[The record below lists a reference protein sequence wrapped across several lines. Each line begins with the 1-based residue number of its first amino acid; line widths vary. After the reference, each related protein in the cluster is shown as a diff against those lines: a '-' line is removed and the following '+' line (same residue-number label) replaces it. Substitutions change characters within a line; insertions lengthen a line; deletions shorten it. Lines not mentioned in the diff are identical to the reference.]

1 MGMIYPENFEQK
13 IGFDQIRQLLK
24 KSCSSSLGQEKV
36 DELSFLTD
44 FDAIAE
50 QLDRG
55 DEFRRIIQQEQ
66 SFPESYFLDVR
77 PALKRIRIEGTWMD
91 EAEVFDLRR
100 SLDSIYRI
108 VRFFAPDS
116 EGYSSYPRLS
126 ALAGST
132 AVYPEVLKKI
142 DGLLSKFGK
151 ILDNA
156 SPELSRIRRELTQ
169 TMNGL
174 SRRLQQIMKESQREG
189 FVEKDA
195 SPSMRDGRLVIP
207 VSPMYKRKIRGIVHD
222 ESATGK
228 TVFIEPEELVEANN
242 RIREL
247 ENEERREVIRILV
260 AFSDFVRPFAVEMA
274 SSYHFLGEIDFVRSK
289 ARLALDIQAIRP
301 RMEDAP
307 SLDWIKAVHPLLM
320 LSLRK
325 QQKEVVPLTLSLNA
339 FNRILI
345 ISGPNAGGKSV
356 CLKTVGLLQYMVQCG
371 LMIPL
376 HDSSRVG
383 LFERLFIDIGDEQS
397 IENDL
402 STYSSHL
409 LNMKYFLRHAQGGS
423 LLLIDEFGSGTEPKI
438 GGAIAES
445 CLDRFNAQ
453 GAFGVITTHYSNLK
467 HYADEHD
474 GLLNGAMLYDRHEM
488 RPLFVLETGR
498 PGSSF
503 AIEIARKI
511 GLPEEV
517 IAEASAK
524 VGSDYIDM
532 DKFLQDIVRDKRYW
546 ENKRQSIRQQEKKL
560 ASLTEQY
567 EADLMVLNK
576 ERKEIILKAKTDATQ
591 ILNDSNAL
599 VENTIRGIKEAQAE
613 KMRTQE
619 LRKELQGFKD
629 SVSAESDEFRT
640 GSGTLRSSDKSVF
653 SGLSGSSD
661 SDEPLIQKRLAAKIE
676 KIRRKEEGKDR
687 RATGYANNA
696 NTHIKHGTS
705 QKALA
710 VKDTVRIKG
719 QNTVGSILE
728 IKGLKAVIGFG
739 SVKSTVLLENLESA
753 KPQKE
758 KENPYTT
765 LGRRT
770 SDDIHE
776 KKLQFRQEID
786 VRGQRGD
793 EALQTVMY
801 YVDDAIMTGVS
812 RIRILHGTGTGV
824 LRQLIR
830 QYLSTVPSVRK
841 FADEHIQFGGAGIT
855 VVDLE

>member
-1 MGMIYPENFEQK
+1 MIYPENFEQK
-13 IGFDQIRQLLK
+13 IGFDQIRLLLK
-24 KSCSSSLGQEKV
+24 KNCSSSLGAEKV
-36 DELSFLTD
+36 DELAFLTN
-44 FDAIAE
+44 FDALVE

-55 DEFRRIIQQEQ
+55 DEFKRIIEQEQ

-77 PALKRIRIEGTWMD
+77 PALKRLRIEGTWMD
-91 EAEVFDLRR
+91 EAELFDLRR

-108 VRFFAPDS
+108 VRFFAPDAD
-116 EGYSSYPRLS
+116 GFTPYPRLA
-126 ALAGST
+126 ALAGQTSI
-132 AVYPEVLKKI
+132 YPEVLKKI
-142 DGLLSKFGK
+142 DSILSKFGK

-156 SPELSRIRRELTQ
+156 SPDLSRIRRELTQ

-174 SRRLQQIMKESQREG
+174 SRRLQQIMKEAQREG

-207 VSPMYKRKIRGIVHD
+207 VSPMYKRKIHGIVHD

-247 ENEERREVIRILV
+247 ENEERREIIRILT
-260 AFSDFVRPFAVEMA
+260 AFSDFVRPFAPEMA
-274 SSYHFLGEIDFVRSK
+274 ASYQFLGEIDFVRSK
-289 ARLALDIQAIRP
+289 ARLALEINAIRP
-301 RMEDAP
+301 RMEDSA
-307 SLDWIKAVHPLLM
+307 SLDWVKAVHPLLM

-325 QQKEVVPLTLSLNA
+325 QHKEVVPLTLSLNA

-376 HDSSRVG
+376 HDSSSVG
-383 LFERLFIDIGDEQS
+383 WFERLFIDIGDEQS

-438 GGAIAES
+438 GGAMAEA
-445 CLDRFNAQ
+445 CLDRYNSQ
-453 GAFGVITTHYSNLK
+453 GAYGVITTHYSNLK
-467 HYADEHD
+467 HYADEHE

-546 ENKRQSIRQQEKKL
+546 ENKRQSIRLQEKKL
-560 ASLTEQY
+560 AELTERY
-567 EADLMVLNK
+567 ETDIAVLTK
-576 ERKEIILKAKTDATQ
+576 ERKEILLKAKSDATQ
-591 ILNDSNAL
+591 LLSDSNAL
-599 VENTIRGIKEAQAE
+599 IENTIRGIKEAGAE
-613 KMRTQE
+613 KSRTQE
-619 LRKELQGFKD
+619 LRKELQGFKKQ
-629 SVSAESDEFRT
+629 F
-640 GSGTLRSSDKSVF
+640 
-653 SGLSGSSD
+653 
-661 SDEPLIQKRLAAKIE
+661 IE
-676 KIRRKEEGKDR
+676 KPSVQQKIVKP
-687 RATGYANNA
+687 
-696 NTHIKHGTS
+696 S
-705 QKALA
+705 QKVLELN
-710 VKDTVRIKG
+710 DTVRIKG

-739 SVKSTVLLENLESA
+739 SVKSTVLLENLEPA

-770 SDDIHE
+770 SDEIRE

-801 YVDDAIMTGVS
+801 FVDDAIMTGVS

-830 QYLSTVPSVRK
+830 QYLGTVPGVRN

-855 VVDLE
+855 VVDLD

>member
-24 KSCSSSLGQEKV
+24 KNCSSSLGQERV
-36 DELSFLTD
+36 DELAFLTD

-55 DEFRRIIQQEQ
+55 DEFRRIIQSEQ
-66 SFPESYFLDVR
+66 SFPESHFLDVR
-77 PALKRIRIEGTWMD
+77 PALKRIRLEGSWMD
-91 EAEVFDLRR
+91 EAELFDLRR
-100 SLDSIYRI
+100 SLDSIFRI

-116 EGYSSYPRLS
+116 EGFSPYPRLS

-142 DGLLSKFGK
+142 DSLLSKFGK

-174 SRRLQQIMKESQREG
+174 SRRLQQIMKQAQGEG

-247 ENEERREVIRILV
+247 ENEERREIIRILI
-260 AFSDFVRPFAVEMA
+260 AFSDFVRPFAAEMA
-274 SSYHFLGEIDFVRSK
+274 LSYHFLGEIDFARSK
-289 ARLALDIQAIRP
+289 ARLALDIHAIRP

-307 SLDWIKAVHPLLM
+307 SLDWVKAVHPLLM

-325 QQKEVVPLTLSLNA
+325 QQKEVVPLTLTLNA
-339 FNRILI
+339 INRILI

-383 LFERLFIDIGDEQS
+383 WFERLFIDIGDEQS

-409 LNMKYFLRHAQGGS
+409 LNMKYFLRYAQGGT

-445 CLDRFNAQ
+445 CLDRLNAQ
-453 GAFGVITTHYSNLK
+453 GAYGVITTHYSNLK

-474 GLLNGAMLYDRHEM
+474 GLVNGAMLYDRHEM

-546 ENKRQSIRQQEKKL
+546 ENKRQSIRLQEKKL
-560 ASLTEQY
+560 TELTERY
-567 EADLMVLNK
+567 ETDLSAINK

-591 ILNDSNAL
+591 ILNESNAL
-599 VENTIRGIKEAQAE
+599 IENTIRGIKEAQAE
-613 KMRTQE
+613 KSRTQE
-619 LRKELQGFKD
+619 LRKELQGFKKEY
-629 SVSAESDEFRT
+629 SAKPIVSEIII
-640 GSGTLRSSDKSVF
+640 
-653 SGLSGSSD
+653 
-661 SDEPLIQKRLAAKIE
+661 EP
-676 KIRRKEEGKDR
+676 
-687 RATGYANNA
+687 
-696 NTHIKHGTS
+696 S
-705 QKALA
+705 QKILT

-719 QNTVGSILE
+719 QNAVGSILE

-739 SVKSTVLLENLESA
+739 SVKSTVLLENLEPA

-770 SDDIHE
+770 SDEIRE
-776 KKLQFRQEID
+776 KKLQFRQDID

-801 YVDDAIMTGVS
+801 YLDDAIMTGVS

-830 QYLSTVPSVRK
+830 QYLGTVPGVLK
-841 FADEHIQFGGAGIT
+841 FGDEHIQFGGAGIT

>member
-1 MGMIYPENFEQK
+1 MIYPSTFEQK
-13 IGFDQIRQLLK
+13 IGFDQVRQLLK
-24 KSCSSSLGQEKV
+24 KSCSSSLGEEKV
-36 DELSFLTD
+36 DELTFLTN
-44 FDAIAE
+44 FEALVE

-55 DEFRRIIQQEQ
+55 DEFRRILEQEQ
-66 SFPESYFLDVR
+66 NFPDSFFLDVR
-77 PALKRIRIEGTWMD
+77 PALKRLRIEGTWMD
-91 EAEVFDLRR
+91 EPELFDLRR
-100 SLDSIYRI
+100 SLESIYKI

-116 EGYSSYPRLS
+116 EGNTPYPRLS
-126 ALAGST
+126 DLAGQT
-132 AVYPEVLKKI
+132 FVYPEVLKKI
-142 DGLLSKFGK
+142 DGILSKFGK

-169 TMNGL
+169 TMSGL
-174 SRRLQQIMKESQREG
+174 SRRLNQIMRQAQTEG

-242 RIREL
+242 KIREL
-247 ENEERREVIRILV
+247 ENEERREIIRILTT
-260 AFSDFVRPFAVEMA
+260 FSDSIRPFAEEMA
-274 SSYHFLGEIDFVRSK
+274 SSYQFLGEIDFVRSK
-289 ARLALDIQAIRP
+289 ARFALEINAIRP

-307 SLDWIKAVHPLLM
+307 SLDWVKAVHPLLM

-325 QQKEVVPLTLSLNA
+325 QHKEVVPLTLTLNA
-339 FNRILI
+339 VNRILI

-371 LMIPL
+371 LMIPI

-383 LFERLFIDIGDEQS
+383 WFERLFIDIGDEQS

-409 LNMKYFLRHAQGGS
+409 LNMKYFLRNAQNAT

-438 GGAIAES
+438 GGAMAEA
-445 CLDRFNAQ
+445 CLDRYNSQ
-453 GAFGVITTHYSNLK
+453 GAYGVITTHYSNLK
-467 HYADEHD
+467 HYADEHE

-546 ENKRQSIRQQEKKL
+546 ENKRQSIRLQEKKL
-560 ASLTEQY
+560 AELTERY
-567 EADLMVLNK
+567 ETDLASINK
-576 ERKEIILKAKTDATQ
+576 DRKEILSKAKTDASQ
-591 ILNDSNAL
+591 ILNESNAL
-599 VENTIRGIKEAQAE
+599 IENTIRGIKEAQAE
-613 KMRTQE
+613 KERTRE
-619 LRKELQGFKD
+619 LRKELKDFKD
-629 SVSAESDEFRT
+629 SVSSEESVSEMED
-640 GSGTLRSSDKSVF
+640 DA
-653 SGLSGSSD
+653 
-661 SDEPLIQKRLAAKIE
+661 LIQRRLDNKVE
-676 KIRRKEEGKDR
+676 KIRRREEERAR
-687 RATGYANNA
+687 RAADANSSTTNA
-696 NTHIKHGTS
+696 QQILEKAKPS
-705 QKALA
+705 QKVLL

-719 QNTVGSILE
+719 QNAVGSILE
-728 IKGLKAVIGFG
+728 IKGFKAVIAFG
-739 SVKSTVLLENLESA
+739 SVKTTVLLENLESA

-776 KKLQFRQEID
+776 KKLQFRQDID

-793 EALQTVMY
+793 EALQSVMY

-812 RIRILHGTGTGV
+812 RIRILHGTGTGA

-830 QYLSTVPSVRK
+830 QYLATVPGVKK
-841 FADEHIQFGGAGIT
+841 FGDEHIQFGGAGIT
-855 VVDLE
+855 VVDLD

>member
-1 MGMIYPENFEQK
+1 MIYPSTFEQK
-13 IGFDQIRQLLK
+13 IGFDQIRLLLK
-24 KSCSSSLGQEKV
+24 KHCSSSLGQEKV
-36 DELSFLTD
+36 DEIAFLTR
-44 FDAIAE
+44 FDVLVE

-55 DEFRRIIQQEQ
+55 DEFRRILQSEQ
-66 SFPESYFLDVR
+66 NFPESYFLDVR
-77 PALKRIRIEGTWMD
+77 PALKRLRIEGTWMD
-91 EAEVFDLRR
+91 EAELFDLRR
-100 SLDSIYRI
+100 SLESILKI
-108 VRFFAPDS
+108 TRFFAPDS
-116 EGYSSYPRLS
+116 EGNTPYPRLS
-126 ALAGST
+126 ALAGET

-142 DGLLSKFGK
+142 DSILSKFGK

-156 SPELSRIRRELTQ
+156 SPELARIRRELTQ
-169 TMNGL
+169 TMSGL
-174 SRRLQQIMKESQREG
+174 SRRLSQIMKQAQSEG

-207 VSPMYKRKIRGIVHD
+207 VSPMYKRKIHGIVHD

-260 AFSDFVRPFAVEMA
+260 TFSDDIRPFAEEMA
-274 SSYHFLGEIDFVRSK
+274 LSYQFLGEIDFVRAK
-289 ARLALDIQAIRP
+289 ARFALDINAIRP
-301 RMEDAP
+301 RMEDGP
-307 SLDWIKAVHPLLM
+307 SLDWVKAVHPLLM
-320 LSLRK
+320 LSFRK
-325 QQKEVVPLTLSLNA
+325 QHKEVVPLTLCLDA
-339 FNRILI
+339 LRRILI

-371 LMIPL
+371 LMIPV
-376 HDSSRVG
+376 HDSSHVG
-383 LFERLFIDIGDEQS
+383 WFERLFIDIGDEQS

-409 LNMKYFLRHAQGGS
+409 LNMKHFLRHAQGS
-423 LLLIDEFGSGTEPKI
+423 TLLLIDEFGSGTEPKI
-438 GGAIAES
+438 GGAMAEA

-467 HYADEHD
+467 HYADEHE
-474 GLLNGAMLYDRHEM
+474 GLMNGAMLYDRHEM

-517 IAEASAK
+517 IADASAK

-546 ENKRQSIRQQEKKL
+546 EGKRQSIRQQEKKL
-560 ASLTEQY
+560 AELTERY
-567 EADLMVLNK
+567 EADLSDINK
-576 ERKEIILKAKTDATQ
+576 QRKEILSKAKSDAS
-591 ILNDSNAL
+591 LLLSDSNAL
-599 VENTIRGIKEAQAE
+599 IENTIRGIKEAQAE
-613 KMRTQE
+613 KDRTRE
-619 LRKELQGFKD
+619 LRKELQEFKKTVSVSD
-629 SVSAESDEFRT
+629 SVVDAEAEA
-640 GSGTLRSSDKSVF
+640 
-653 SGLSGSSD
+653 
-661 SDEPLIQKRLAAKIE
+661 LIQKRLANKVE
-676 KIRRKEEGKDR
+676 KIRRKEEEKAR
-687 RATGYANNA
+687 RGTATAPTVVPVA
-696 NTHIKHGTS
+696 KP
-705 QKALA
+705 KPVL
-710 VKDTVRIKG
+710 VLKDTVRIKG
-719 QNTVGSILE
+719 QNAVGTILE
-728 IKGLKAVIGFG
+728 IKGSKAVIAFG
-739 SVKSTVLLENLESA
+739 SVKSTVLLDNLEPA
-753 KPQKE
+753 KLQKE

-770 SDDIHE
+770 SDEIRE
-776 KKLQFRQEID
+776 KKLQFKQDID

-812 RIRILHGTGTGV
+812 RIRILHGTGTGA

-830 QYLSTVPSVRK
+830 QYLGTVPGVAR
-841 FADEHIQFGGAGIT
+841 FGDEHIQFGGAGIT
-855 VVDLE
+855 VVDLD

>member
-13 IGFDQIRQLLK
+13 VGFDQIRQLLK
-24 KSCSSSLGQEKV
+24 KNCSSSLGAEKV
-36 DELSFLTD
+36 DELAFLTN
-44 FDAIAE
+44 FDALVE

-55 DEFRRIIQQEQ
+55 DEFKRIIEQEQ

-77 PALKRIRIEGTWMD
+77 PALKRLRIEGTWMD
-91 EAEVFDLRR
+91 EAELFDLRR

-108 VRFFAPDS
+108 VRFFAPDAD
-116 EGYSSYPRLS
+116 GFTPYPRLA
-126 ALAGST
+126 ALAGQTSI
-132 AVYPEVLKKI
+132 YPEVLKKI
-142 DGLLSKFGK
+142 DSILSKFGK

-156 SPELSRIRRELTQ
+156 SPDLSRIRRELTQ

-174 SRRLQQIMKESQREG
+174 SRRLQQIMKEAQREG

-207 VSPMYKRKIRGIVHD
+207 VSPMYKRKIHGIVHD

-247 ENEERREVIRILV
+247 ENEERREIIRILT
-260 AFSDFVRPFAVEMA
+260 AFSDFVRPFAPEMA
-274 SSYHFLGEIDFVRSK
+274 ASYQFLGEIDFVRSK
-289 ARLALDIQAIRP
+289 ARLALEINAIRP
-301 RMEDAP
+301 RMEDSA
-307 SLDWIKAVHPLLM
+307 SLDWVKAVHPLLM

-325 QQKEVVPLTLSLNA
+325 QHKEVVPLTLSLNA

-376 HDSSRVG
+376 HDSSSVG
-383 LFERLFIDIGDEQS
+383 WFERLFIDIGDEQS

-438 GGAIAES
+438 GGAMAEA
-445 CLDRFNAQ
+445 CLDRYNSQ
-453 GAFGVITTHYSNLK
+453 GAYGVITTHYSNLK
-467 HYADEHD
+467 HYADEHE

-546 ENKRQSIRQQEKKL
+546 ENKRQSIRLQEKKL
-560 ASLTEQY
+560 AELTERY
-567 EADLMVLNK
+567 ETDIAVLTK
-576 ERKEIILKAKTDATQ
+576 ERKEILLKAKSDATQ
-591 ILNDSNAL
+591 LLSDSNAL
-599 VENTIRGIKEAQAE
+599 IENTIRGIKEAGAE
-613 KMRTQE
+613 KSRTQE
-619 LRKELQGFKD
+619 LRKELQGFKKQ
-629 SVSAESDEFRT
+629 F
-640 GSGTLRSSDKSVF
+640 
-653 SGLSGSSD
+653 
-661 SDEPLIQKRLAAKIE
+661 IE
-676 KIRRKEEGKDR
+676 KPSVQQKIVKP
-687 RATGYANNA
+687 
-696 NTHIKHGTS
+696 S
-705 QKALA
+705 QKVLELN
-710 VKDTVRIKG
+710 DTVRIKG

-739 SVKSTVLLENLESA
+739 SVKSTVLLENLEPA

-770 SDDIHE
+770 SDEIRE

-801 YVDDAIMTGVS
+801 FVDDAIMTGVS

-830 QYLSTVPSVRK
+830 QYLGTVPGVRN

-855 VVDLE
+855 VVDLD

>member
-1 MGMIYPENFEQK
+1 MIYPENFEQK

-24 KSCSSSLGQEKV
+24 KNCSSSLGHEKV
-36 DELSFLTD
+36 DELAFLTD
-44 FDAIAE
+44 VDAIAE

-77 PALKRIRIEGTWMD
+77 PALKRLRLEGSWMD
-91 EAEVFDLRR
+91 EAELFDLRR
-100 SLDSIYRI
+100 SLDSIFRI
-108 VRFFAPDS
+108 VRFFAPDA
-116 EGYSSYPRLS
+116 EGFSPYPRLS
-126 ALAGST
+126 ALAGTT

-142 DGLLSKFGK
+142 DSILSKFGK

-174 SRRLQQIMKESQREG
+174 SRRLQQIMKEAQREG
-189 FVEKDA
+189 IVEKDA

-228 TVFIEPEELVEANN
+228 TIFIEPEELVEANN

-247 ENEERREVIRILV
+247 ENEERREIIRILI
-260 AFSDFVRPFAVEMA
+260 AFSDYVRPFAVEMA
-274 SSYHFLGEIDFVRSK
+274 ASYHFLGEIDFARSK
-289 ARLALDIQAIRP
+289 ARLALDIHAIRP
-301 RMEDAP
+301 RMEDAH
-307 SLDWIKAVHPLLM
+307 SLDWVKAVHPLLM

-325 QQKEVVPLTLSLNA
+325 QQKEVVPLTLNLNA

-383 LFERLFIDIGDEQS
+383 WFERLFIDIGDEQS

-453 GAFGVITTHYSNLK
+453 GAYGVITTHYSNLK

-511 GLPEEV
+511 GLPDEV

-567 EADLMVLNK
+567 EKDILVLNK
-576 ERKEIILKAKTDATQ
+576 ERKDILLKAKTDATQ
-591 ILNDSNAL
+591 ILNESNAL
-599 VENTIRGIKEAQAE
+599 IENTIRGIKEAQAE
-613 KMRTQE
+613 RSRTQE
-619 LRKELQGFKD
+619 LRKVLVDFKEVVSDADSDTELIQRRLANKVEKIQRREADKARRALNGTSD
-629 SVSAESDEFRT
+629 S
-640 GSGTLRSSDKSVF
+640 G
-653 SGLSGSSD
+653 SGSSTD
-661 SDEPLIQKRLAAKIE
+661 AFTASALANGANSNE
-676 KIRRKEEGKDR
+676 KLKP
-687 RATGYANNA
+687 
-696 NTHIKHGTS
+696 S
-705 QKALA
+705 QKTLA

-719 QNTVGSILE
+719 QNTVGTILE

-739 SVKSTVLLENLESA
+739 FVKSTVLLENLEPA

-770 SDDIHE
+770 SDEIRE
-776 KKLQFRQEID
+776 KKLQFRQDID

-793 EALQTVMY
+793 EAIQTVMY
-801 YVDDAIMTGVS
+801 FVDDAIMTGVS

-830 QYLSTVPSVRK
+830 QYLATVPGVAK
-841 FADEHIQFGGAGIT
+841 FADENIQFGGAGIT

>member
-1 MGMIYPENFEQK
+1 MIYPENFEQK
-13 IGFDQIRQLLK
+13 IGFDQIRLLLK
-24 KSCSSSLGQEKV
+24 KNCSSSLGAEKV
-36 DELSFLTD
+36 DELAFLTN
-44 FDAIAE
+44 FDSIVE

-55 DEFRRIIQQEQ
+55 DEFRRILQQEQ
-66 SFPESYFLDVR
+66 SFPESHFLDVR
-77 PALKRIRIEGTWMD
+77 PALKRLRIEGAWMD
-91 EAEVFDLRR
+91 EAELFDLRR
-100 SLDSIYRI
+100 SLDSINRI
-108 VRFFAPDS
+108 VRFFAPDE
-116 EGYSSYPRLS
+116 EGNTPYPRLS
-126 ALAGST
+126 ALAGQT

-142 DGLLSKFGK
+142 DSILSKFGK
-151 ILDNA
+151 ILDSA
-156 SPELSRIRRELTQ
+156 SPELSRIRRELSQ
-169 TMNGL
+169 TMSGL
-174 SRRLQQIMKESQREG
+174 SRRLNQIMKQAQSEG

-207 VSPMYKRKIRGIVHD
+207 VSPMYKRKIYGIVHD

-247 ENEERREVIRILV
+247 ENEERREIIRILT
-260 AFSDFVRPFAVEMA
+260 AFSEYIRPFAPEMA
-274 SSYHFLGEIDFVRSK
+274 ESYHFLGEIDFVRSK
-289 ARLALDIQAIRP
+289 ARLALEINAIRP
-301 RMEDAP
+301 NMDNAA
-307 SLDWIKAVHPLLM
+307 SLDWVKAVHPLLM

-325 QQKEVVPLTLSLNA
+325 QHKEVVPLTLELNS

-376 HDSSRVG
+376 QDSSHVG
-383 LFERLFIDIGDEQS
+383 WFERLFIDIGDEQS

-409 LNMKYFLRHAQGGS
+409 LNMKYFLRHAQGNT

-438 GGAIAES
+438 GGAMAEAS
-445 CLDRFNAQ
+445 LDRFNRQ
-453 GAFGVITTHYSNLK
+453 GAYGVITTHYSNLK
-467 HYADEHD
+467 HFADEHD

-511 GLPEEV
+511 GLPEEL

-546 ENKRQSIRQQEKKL
+546 ESKRQTIRQQEKKL
-560 ASLTEQY
+560 AELTERY
-567 EADLMVLNK
+567 ETDISAINK
-576 ERKEIILKAKTDATQ
+576 ERKEIIFKAKADASQ

-599 VENTIRGIKEAQAE
+599 IENTIRGIKEAQAE
-613 KMRTQE
+613 KSRTQE
-619 LRKELQGFKD
+619 LRKELQGFKE
-629 SVSAESDEFRT
+629 SVAEDASTSET
-640 GSGTLRSSDKSVF
+640 EVI
-653 SGLSGSSD
+653 
-661 SDEPLIQKRLAAKIE
+661 EKRLANKVD
-676 KIRRKEEGKDR
+676 KIRRKEDEKAQKGSVSKSPQP
-687 RATGYANNA
+687 AQ
-696 NTHIKHGTS
+696 IKPL
-705 QKALA
+705 QKTLT

-719 QNTVGSILE
+719 QNTVGRILE
-728 IKGLKAVIGFG
+728 IKGLKAVIAFG
-739 SVKSTVLLENLESA
+739 SVKSTVLLENLEPA

-758 KENPYTT
+758 KENPYST

-770 SDDIHE
+770 SDEIRE
-776 KKLQFRQEID
+776 KKLQFRQDID

-793 EALQTVMY
+793 EALQTIMY
-801 YVDDAIMTGVS
+801 FVDDAIMTGVS
-812 RIRILHGTGTGV
+812 RVRILHGTGTGV

-830 QYLSTVPSVRK
+830 QYLSTVPGVRK
-841 FADEHIQFGGAGIT
+841 FSDEHIQFGGAGIT
-855 VVDLE
+855 VVDLD

>member
-1 MGMIYPENFEQK
+1 MGMIYPSTLEQK

-24 KSCSSSLGQEKV
+24 KNCSSSLGQERV
-36 DELSFLTD
+36 DELAFLTD
-44 FDAIAE
+44 FDAILE

-55 DEFRRIIQQEQ
+55 DEFRRIIQSEQ

-77 PALKRIRIEGTWMD
+77 PALKRMRLEGSWMD
-91 EAEVFDLRR
+91 ESELFDLRR
-100 SLDSIYRI
+100 SLDSINRI
-108 VRFFAPDS
+108 VRFFAPDA
-116 EGYSSYPRLS
+116 EGYSPYPRLS
-126 ALAGST
+126 ALAGQTSIF
-132 AVYPEVLKKI
+132 PEVLKKI
-142 DGLLSKFGK
+142 DSILSKFGK
-151 ILDNA
+151 IMDNA

-174 SRRLQQIMKESQREG
+174 SRRLQQIMKQAQGEG

-247 ENEERREVIRILV
+247 ENEERREIIRILI

-274 SSYHFLGEIDFVRSK
+274 ASYDFLGEIDFVRAK
-289 ARLALDIQAIRP
+289 ARLALDIHAIRP

-307 SLDWIKAVHPLLM
+307 SLDWVKAVHPLLM

-325 QQKEVVPLTLSLNA
+325 QQKEVVPLTLTLNA

-383 LFERLFIDIGDEQS
+383 WFERLFIDIGDEQS

-409 LNMKYFLRHAQGGS
+409 LNMKYFLRFSQGCT

-438 GGAIAES
+438 GGAMAES

-453 GAFGVITTHYSNLK
+453 GAYGVITTHYSNLK

-474 GLLNGAMLYDRHEM
+474 GLVNGAMLYDRHEM

-517 IAEASAK
+517 IADASAK

-546 ENKRQSIRQQEKKL
+546 ENKRQSIRLQEKKL
-560 ASLTEQY
+560 AALTEQY
-567 EADLMVLNK
+567 EADLLVLNK
-576 ERKEIILKAKTDATQ
+576 ERKDIISKAKTDATQ
-591 ILNDSNAL
+591 ILNESNAL
-599 VENTIRGIKEAQAE
+599 IENTIRGIKEAQAE
-613 KMRTQE
+613 KSRTQE
-619 LRKELQGFKD
+619 LRKVLVDFKE
-629 SVSAESDEFRT
+629 SVSDADA
-640 GSGTLRSSDKSVF
+640 
-653 SGLSGSSD
+653 D
-661 SDEPLIQKRLAAKIE
+661 SELIQRRLANKIE
-676 KIRRKEEGKDR
+676 KIKRKEERKT
-687 RATGYANNA
+687 APANVLE
-696 NTHIKHGTS
+696 IIEKKIPS
-705 QKALA
+705 QKVLT

-719 QNTVGSILE
+719 QNTVGTILE

-739 SVKSTVLLENLESA
+739 SVKSTVLLENLEPA

-770 SDDIHE
+770 SDELRE
-776 KKLQFRQEID
+776 KKLQFSQEID

-830 QYLSTVPSVRK
+830 QYLATVPGVAK
-841 FADEHIQFGGAGIT
+841 YADEHIQFGGAGIT

>member
-1 MGMIYPENFEQK
+1 MIYPENFEQK

-24 KSCSSSLGQEKV
+24 KSCSSSLGEEKV
-36 DELSFLTD
+36 DELAFLTN
-44 FDAIAE
+44 FDALVE

-55 DEFRRIIQQEQ
+55 DEFRRILQQEQ
-66 SFPESYFLDVR
+66 NFPESHFLDAR
-77 PALKRIRIEGTWMD
+77 PALKRLRIEGTWMD
-91 EAEVFDLRR
+91 ESELFDLRR
-100 SLDSIYRI
+100 SLDSIHRI
-108 VRFFAPDS
+108 VRFFAPDV
-116 EGYSSYPRLS
+116 EGNTPYPRLS
-126 ALAGST
+126 ALAGET
-132 AVYPEVLKKI
+132 FVYPEVLKKI
-142 DGLLSKFGK
+142 DSILSKFGK

-156 SPELSRIRRELTQ
+156 SPDLSRIRRELSQ
-169 TMNGL
+169 TMSGL
-174 SRRLQQIMKESQREG
+174 SRRLNQIMKQAQSEG

-207 VSPMYKRKIRGIVHD
+207 VSPMYKRKIHGIVHD

-247 ENEERREVIRILV
+247 ENEERREIIRILT
-260 AFSDFVRPFAVEMA
+260 AFSDYIRPFAVEMA
-274 SSYHFLGEIDFVRSK
+274 ASYQFLGEIDFARSK
-289 ARLALDIQAIRP
+289 ARFALEINAIRP

-307 SLDWIKAVHPLLM
+307 SLDWVKAVHPLLM

-325 QQKEVVPLTLSLNA
+325 QHKEVVPLTLTLNTV
-339 FNRILI
+339 NRILI

-376 HDSSRVG
+376 HDSSHVG
-383 LFERLFIDIGDEQS
+383 WFERLFIDIGDEQS

-409 LNMKYFLRHAQGGS
+409 LNMKYFLRNSQGNT

-438 GGAIAES
+438 GGAMAEA
-445 CLDRFNAQ
+445 CLDRYNSQ
-453 GAFGVITTHYSNLK
+453 GAYGVITTHYSNLK
-467 HYADEHD
+467 HYADEHE

-560 ASLTEQY
+560 AELTERY
-567 EADLMVLNK
+567 ETDIAVLNK
-576 ERKEIILKAKTDATQ
+576 ERKEIISKAKTDATQ
-591 ILNDSNAL
+591 ILDESNAL
-599 VENTIRGIKEAQAE
+599 IENTIRGIKEAQAE
-613 KMRTQE
+613 KGRTQE
-619 LRKELQGFKD
+619 LRKELQGFKKD
-629 SVSAESDEFRT
+629 
-640 GSGTLRSSDKSVF
+640 
-653 SGLSGSSD
+653 
-661 SDEPLIQKRLAAKIE
+661 IIE
-676 KIRRKEEGKDR
+676 KPAAPAKVVAPSKV
-687 RATGYANNA
+687 ATPAKVVA
-696 NTHIKHGTS
+696 PS
-705 QKALA
+705 QKVLA

-719 QNTVGSILE
+719 QNAVGTILE

-739 SVKSTVLLENLESA
+739 SVKSTVLLENLEHA

-770 SDDIHE
+770 SDDIRE
-776 KKLQFRQEID
+776 KKLQFRQDID

-793 EALQTVMY
+793 EALQSVMY

-812 RIRILHGTGTGV
+812 RIRILHGTGTGA

-830 QYLSTVPSVRK
+830 QYLATVPGVK
-841 FADEHIQFGGAGIT
+841 KYGDEHIQFGGSGIT
-855 VVDLE
+855 VVDLD

>member
-24 KSCSSSLGQEKV
+24 KNCSSSLGQEKV
-36 DELSFLTD
+36 DELAFLTD

-55 DEFRRIIQQEQ
+55 DEFRRIIQSEQ
-66 SFPESYFLDVR
+66 SFPESHFLDVR
-77 PALKRIRIEGTWMD
+77 PALKRMRLEGSWMD
-91 EAEVFDLRR
+91 EAEMFDLRR
-100 SLDSIYRI
+100 SLDSIFRI
-108 VRFFAPDS
+108 VRFFAPDT
-116 EGYSSYPRLS
+116 EGFSPYPRLS

-142 DGLLSKFGK
+142 DSILSKFGK

-174 SRRLQQIMKESQREG
+174 SRRLQQIMKQAQGEG

-247 ENEERREVIRILV
+247 ENEERREIIRILV
-260 AFSDFVRPFAVEMA
+260 AFSDSVRPFAAEMA
-274 SSYHFLGEIDFVRSK
+274 SSYHFLGEIDFARSK
-289 ARLALDIQAIRP
+289 ARLALDIHAIRP

-307 SLDWIKAVHPLLM
+307 SLDWVKAVHPLLM
-320 LSLRK
+320 LSHRK
-325 QQKEVVPLTLSLNA
+325 QQKEVVPLTLTLNA
-339 FNRILI
+339 YNRILI

-383 LFERLFIDIGDEQS
+383 WFERLFIDIGDEQS

-409 LNMKYFLRHAQGGS
+409 LNMKYFLRNAQGNT

-453 GAFGVITTHYSNLK
+453 GAYGVITTHYSNLK

-474 GLLNGAMLYDRHEM
+474 GLVNGAMLYDRHEM

-546 ENKRQSIRQQEKKL
+546 ENKRQSIRLQEKKL
-560 ASLTEQY
+560 AELTERY
-567 EADLMVLNK
+567 ETDLSAINK
-576 ERKEIILKAKTDATQ
+576 ERKEIISKAKTDATQ
-591 ILNDSNAL
+591 ILNESNAL
-599 VENTIRGIKEAQAE
+599 IENTIRGIKEAQAE
-613 KMRTQE
+613 KSRTQE

-629 SVSAESDEFRT
+629 SVSPESVD
-640 GSGTLRSSDKSVF
+640 F
-653 SGLSGSSD
+653 STTSTPESEADVLM
-661 SDEPLIQKRLAAKIE
+661 QRRLANKVE
-676 KIRRKEEGKDR
+676 KIKRKEERKT
-687 RATGYANNA
+687 APAKVIET
-696 NTHIKHGTS
+696 IEKQMPL
-705 QKALA
+705 QKVLA

-739 SVKSTVLLENLESA
+739 SVKSTVLLENLEPA

-770 SDDIHE
+770 ADEIRE
-776 KKLQFRQEID
+776 KKLQFRQDID

-830 QYLSTVPSVRK
+830 QYLGTVPGVLK
-841 FADEHIQFGGAGIT
+841 FGDEHIQFGGAGIT

>member
-1 MGMIYPENFEQK
+1 MIYPENFEQK
-13 IGFDQIRQLLK
+13 IGFDQIRLLLK
-24 KSCSSSLGQEKV
+24 KSCSSSLGEEKV
-36 DELSFLTD
+36 DELAFLTN
-44 FDAIAE
+44 FDALVE

-66 SFPESYFLDVR
+66 NFPESHFLDARV
-77 PALKRIRIEGTWMD
+77 ALKRLRIEGTWMD
-91 EAEVFDLRR
+91 ESELFDLRR
-100 SLDSIYRI
+100 SLDSIHRI
-108 VRFFAPDS
+108 VRFFAPDV
-116 EGYSSYPRLS
+116 EGNTPYPRLS
-126 ALAGST
+126 ALAGET
-132 AVYPEVLKKI
+132 FVYPEVLKKI
-142 DGLLSKFGK
+142 DSILSKFGK

-156 SPELSRIRRELTQ
+156 SPDLSRIRRELSQ
-169 TMNGL
+169 TMSGL
-174 SRRLQQIMKESQREG
+174 SRRLNQIMKQAQSEG

-207 VSPMYKRKIRGIVHD
+207 VSPMFKRKIHGIVHD

-247 ENEERREVIRILV
+247 ENEERREIIRILT
-260 AFSDFVRPFAVEMA
+260 AFSDYIRPFAVEMA
-274 SSYHFLGEIDFVRSK
+274 ASYLFLGEIDFARSK
-289 ARLALDIQAIRP
+289 ARFALEINAIRP

-307 SLDWIKAVHPLLM
+307 SLDWVKAVHPLLM

-325 QQKEVVPLTLSLNA
+325 QHKEVVPLTLTLNA
-339 FNRILI
+339 VNRILI

-376 HDSSRVG
+376 HDSSHVG
-383 LFERLFIDIGDEQS
+383 WFERLFIDIGDEQS

-409 LNMKYFLRHAQGGS
+409 LNMKYFLRNSQGNT

-438 GGAIAES
+438 GGAMAEA
-445 CLDRFNAQ
+445 CLDRYNSQ
-453 GAFGVITTHYSNLK
+453 GAYGVITTHYSNLK
-467 HYADEHD
+467 HYADEHE

-560 ASLTEQY
+560 AELTERY
-567 EADLMVLNK
+567 ETDIAVLNK
-576 ERKEIILKAKTDATQ
+576 ERKEIISKAKTDATQ
-591 ILNDSNAL
+591 ILDDSNAL
-599 VENTIRGIKEAQAE
+599 IENTIRGIKEAQAE
-613 KMRTQE
+613 KGRTQE
-619 LRKELQGFKD
+619 LRKELQGFKETVSTD
-629 SVSAESDEFRT
+629 PSVSEMET
-640 GSGTLRSSDKSVF
+640 
-653 SGLSGSSD
+653 
-661 SDEPLIQKRLAAKIE
+661 EYLIQKRLDNKIE
-676 KIRRKEEGKDR
+676 KIRRREEEKASRVSGSVEPVKEVPLKPLP
-687 RATGYANNA
+687 
-696 NTHIKHGTS
+696 KVF
-705 QKALA
+705 AL
-710 VKDTVRIKG
+710 KDTVRIKG
-719 QNTVGSILE
+719 QTAVGTILE
-728 IKGLKAVIGFG
+728 IKGTKAVIAFG
-739 SVKSTVLLENLESA
+739 SVKSTVLMENLEPA
-753 KPQKE
+753 KFQKE

-770 SDDIHE
+770 SDEIRE
-776 KKLQFRQEID
+776 KKLQFRQDID

-793 EALQTVMY
+793 EALQSVMY

-812 RIRILHGTGTGV
+812 RIRILHGTGTGA

-830 QYLSTVPSVRK
+830 QYLATVPGVKKYS
-841 FADEHIQFGGAGIT
+841 DEHIQFGGSGIT
-855 VVDLE
+855 VVDLD

>member
-1 MGMIYPENFEQK
+1 MIYPENFEQK

-24 KSCSSSLGQEKV
+24 KGCSSSLGQEKV
-36 DELSFLTD
+36 DELAFLTN
-44 FDAIAE
+44 FEALIE

-55 DEFRRIIQQEQ
+55 DEFRRILVQEQ
-66 SFPESYFLDVR
+66 TFPDSFFLDVR
-77 PALKRIRIEGTWMD
+77 PALKRLRIEGTWMD
-91 EAEVFDLRR
+91 EAELFDLRR
-100 SLDSIYRI
+100 SLDSIFRI
-108 VRFFAPDS
+108 VRFFTPDS
-116 EGYSSYPRLS
+116 EGDTPYPRLS
-126 ALAGST
+126 ALAGET
-132 AVYPEVLKKI
+132 TVYPEVLKKI
-142 DGLLSKFGK
+142 DGILSKFGK

-156 SPELSRIRRELTQ
+156 SPDLSRIRRELTQ

-174 SRRLQQIMKESQREG
+174 SRRLNQIMKQAQSEG
-189 FVEKDA
+189 IVEKDA
-195 SPSMRDGRLVIP
+195 APSMRDGRLVIP

-247 ENEERREVIRILV
+247 ENEERREIIRILTD
-260 AFSDFVRPFAVEMA
+260 FSDSIRPFAPEMA
-274 SSYHFLGEIDFVRSK
+274 MSYQFLGEIDFARAK
-289 ARLALDIQAIRP
+289 ARFALDINAIRP
-301 RMEDAP
+301 RMEDSP
-307 SLDWIKAVHPLLM
+307 SLDWVKAVHPLLM

-325 QQKEVVPLTLSLNA
+325 QHKEVVPLTLNLNA
-339 FNRILI
+339 YNRILI

-383 LFERLFIDIGDEQS
+383 WFERLFIDIGDEQS

-409 LNMKYFLRHAQGGS
+409 LNMKFFLRNAQAGT

-438 GGAIAES
+438 GGAMAES

-453 GAFGVITTHYSNLK
+453 AAFGVITTHYSNLK
-467 HYADEHD
+467 HYADEHE
-474 GLLNGAMLYDRHEM
+474 GLMNGAMLYDRHEM

-517 IAEASAK
+517 IADASAK

-560 ASLTEQY
+560 AELTERY
-567 EADLMVLNK
+567 ETDLSALNK
-576 ERKEIILKAKTDATQ
+576 DRKEILSKAKLDATQ
-591 ILNDSNAL
+591 ILNESNAL
-599 VENTIRGIKEAQAE
+599 IENTIRGIKEAQAE
-613 KMRTQE
+613 KERTRE

-629 SVSAESDEFRT
+629 SVSSD
-640 GSGTLRSSDKSVF
+640 SALAV
-653 SGLSGSSD
+653 SGSTED
-661 SDEPLIQKRLAAKIE
+661 DALIQRRLEAKIE
-676 KIRRKEEGKDR
+676 KIRRKEEEKAR
-687 RATGYANNA
+687 RGAESAATSTLSANGVVTVA
-696 NTHIKHGTS
+696 K
-705 QKALA
+705 KAPSHLKLA

-728 IKGLKAVIGFG
+728 IKGLKAVIAFG
-739 SVKSTVLLENLESA
+739 SVKSTVLLEQLEPA
-753 KPQKE
+753 KPNKE

-770 SDDIHE
+770 SDE
-776 KKLQFRQEID
+776 LRERKLQFKQEID

-793 EALQTVMY
+793 EALQTIMY

-812 RIRILHGTGTGV
+812 RIRILHGTGTGA
-824 LRQLIR
+824 LRQMIR
-830 QYLSTVPSVRK
+830 QYLSTVPGVSK
-841 FADEHIQFGGAGIT
+841 YADEHIQFGGAGIT

>member
-1 MGMIYPENFEQK
+1 
-13 IGFDQIRQLLK
+13 
-24 KSCSSSLGQEKV
+24 
-36 DELSFLTD
+36 
-44 FDAIAE
+44 
-50 QLDRG
+50 
-55 DEFRRIIQQEQ
+55 
-66 SFPESYFLDVR
+66 
-77 PALKRIRIEGTWMD
+77 
-91 EAEVFDLRR
+91 
-100 SLDSIYRI
+100 
-108 VRFFAPDS
+108 
-116 EGYSSYPRLS
+116 
-126 ALAGST
+126 
-132 AVYPEVLKKI
+132 
-142 DGLLSKFGK
+142 
-151 ILDNA
+151 
-156 SPELSRIRRELTQ
+156 
-169 TMNGL
+169 
-174 SRRLQQIMKESQREG
+174 
-189 FVEKDA
+189 
-195 SPSMRDGRLVIP
+195 
-207 VSPMYKRKIRGIVHD
+207 
-222 ESATGK
+222 
-228 TVFIEPEELVEANN
+228 
-242 RIREL
+242 
-247 ENEERREVIRILV
+247 
-260 AFSDFVRPFAVEMA
+260 
-274 SSYHFLGEIDFVRSK
+274 
-289 ARLALDIQAIRP
+289 
-301 RMEDAP
+301 
-307 SLDWIKAVHPLLM
+307 LLM

-325 QQKEVVPLTLSLNA
+325 QQKEVVPLTLTLNT

-383 LFERLFIDIGDEQS
+383 WFERLFIDIGDEQS

-409 LNMKYFLRHAQGGS
+409 LNMKYFLRSAQGNT

-445 CLDRFNAQ
+445 CLDRLNAQ
-453 GAFGVITTHYSNLK
+453 GAYGVITTHYSNLK

-474 GLLNGAMLYDRHEM
+474 GLVNGAMLYDRHEM

-511 GLPEEV
+511 GLPEDV
-517 IAEASAK
+517 IADASAK

-546 ENKRQSIRQQEKKL
+546 ENKRQSIRLQEKKL
-560 ASLTEQY
+560 AELTERY
-567 EADLMVLNK
+567 EADLLVLNK
-576 ERKEIILKAKTDATQ
+576 ERKSIILKAKTDATQ

-599 VENTIRGIKEAQAE
+599 IENTIRGIKEAQAE
-613 KMRTQE
+613 KSRTQE

-629 SVSAESDEFRT
+629 SVSDVSRD
-640 GSGTLRSSDKSVF
+640 DSV
-653 SGLSGSSD
+653 SSGSSGSGAEGVALMQRRLASKVEKIQRREAEKARKAMGGSESIDNQFIAGD
-661 SDEPLIQKRLAAKIE
+661 SDATSGSGLVSNAKL
-676 KIRRKEEGKDR
+676 KP
-687 RATGYANNA
+687 
-696 NTHIKHGTS
+696 S
-705 QKALA
+705 QKILA
-710 VKDTVRIKG
+710 VKDTVRVKG

-739 SVKSTVLLENLESA
+739 SVKSTVLLENLEPA
-753 KPQKE
+753 KPPKE

-770 SDDIHE
+770 SDEIRE
-776 KKLQFRQEID
+776 KKLQFSQEID

-830 QYLSTVPSVRK
+830 QYLSTVSGVLK
-841 FADEHIQFGGAGIT
+841 FGDEHIQFGGAGIT